1 MIRIE
6 LNEME
11 QETLRQALE
20 KRLSSLVDEIAHT
33 DTRDYRD
40 FLKER
45 KDILSNIHDR
55 LH

>member
-1 MIRIE
+1 MINLE

-11 QETLRQALE
+11 QETLRNALE

-33 DTRDYRD
+33 DARDYRD

-45 KDILSNIHDR
+45 KEVLVRIHER

>member
-1 MIRIE
+1 MIRLE
-6 LNEME
+6 LNDME
-11 QETLRQALE
+11 QETLRQALA

-33 DTRDYRD
+33 DARDYRD

-45 KDILSNIHDR
+45 KEILTGIHDR

>member
-1 MIRIE
+1 MIRLE
-6 LNEME
+6 LNDME
-11 QETLRQALE
+11 QETLRQALA

-45 KDILSNIHDR
+45 KEILTGIHDR